1 MKNFLLTV
9 MFLMLLSVTAMA
21 QWEYAGPWPDA
32 SYKGGSHGVVVDP
45 DGKIWQASYYRSNWT
60 TPTGDVI
67 LCTPIYVFNPDGSLL
82 DSIGIVTTGGVVD
95 TLGNSTA
102 TSGTRGLA
110 KDESGNIL
118 WCASGPGRII
128 KIDYQTRQGI
138 ARHDFQAGE
147 IGSSPTKPGVTSDGT
162 IFVGPVVGN
171 GSPDAKIAMFA
182 TDLTYQGEAV
192 VGPPA
197 IARTMEVSSD
207 GLAIY
212 WTVFTG
218 DHQGMYIYTRPSEF
232 DPFVLAD
239 SVLEGMSIESV
250 AWHPVTGNLWVSNDA
265 RGTGGYSHL
274 TWYEFDIT
282 TKTLVDSFTLVDPD
296 TTLSD
301 DLSRAIA
308 FSNDG
313 ATAYVG
319 VFGTGYDRIYRFDNT
334 TSVDDQGQVV
344 VNGYKL
350 SQNYPNP
357 FNPSTKITF
366 ELPASGYVSLKVYDM
381 LGREVAELASGEMT
395 SGTHSVSFNAS
406 DLASGTYIYRL
417 TANGNVLT
425 NKMLLLK

>member
-1 MKNFLLTV
+1 MKNVLFTILFFV
-9 MFLMLLSVTAMA
+9 LLSVTAIA
-21 QWEYAGPWPDA
+21 QWDYLGPWPDA
-32 SYKGGSHGVVVDP
+32 EYKGGSHGVVVDP
-45 DGKIWQASYYRSNWT
+45 DGKIWQASYYRSNWV
-60 TPTGDVI
+60 TPSNDTI
-67 LCTPIYVFNPDGSLL
+67 LATPIYVFNSDGSLL
-82 DSIGIVTTGGVVD
+82 DVIGIVTTGGVID
-95 TLGNSTA
+95 TLGNATS

-138 ARHDFQAGE
+138 ARHDFIEGE
-147 IGSSPTKPGVTSDGT
+147 IGSSPTKPGVGSDGT

-171 GSPDAKIAMFA
+171 ENPDSKIIMF
-182 TDLTYQGEAV
+182 DPNLNNIGIAV
-192 VGPPA
+192 EGPPA
-197 IARTMEVSSD
+197 IARAMEVASD

-250 AWHPVTGNLWVSNDA
+250 AWNPATGNLWVSNDS
-265 RGTGGYSHL
+265 RGTGPYTHL
-274 TWYEFDIT
+274 TWYEFDVT
-282 TKTLVDSFTLVDPD
+282 SKTLVDSFTLAPPDPGA
-296 TTLSD
+296 SD
-301 DLSRAIA
+301 ELPRALA
-308 FSNDG
+308 FSNNG

-319 VFGTGYDRIYRFDNT
+319 LFGTAFDRIYRFDNL

-357 FNPSTKITF
+357 FNPSTKISF
-366 ELPASGYVSLKVYDM
+366 ELPASGFVSLKVYDM
-381 LGREVAELASGEMT
+381 LGREVAELVSSEMT
-395 SGTHSVSFNAS
+395 SGSHSVSFNAA
-406 DLASGTYIYRL
+406 DFASGTYIYRL

>member
-1 MKNFLLTV
+1 MKNVLFTILFFV
-9 MFLMLLSVTAMA
+9 LLSVTAIA
-21 QWEYAGPWPDA
+21 QWDYLGPWPDA
-32 SYKGGSHGVVVDP
+32 EYKGGSHGVVVDP
-45 DGKIWQASYYRSNWT
+45 DGKIWQASYYRSNWV
-60 TPTGDVI
+60 TPSNDTI
-67 LCTPIYVFNPDGSLL
+67 LATPIYVFNSDGSLI
-82 DSIGIVTTGGVVD
+82 DVIGIVTTGGVID
-95 TLGNSTA
+95 TLGNATS

-138 ARHDFQAGE
+138 ARHDFIEGE
-147 IGSSPTKPGVTSDGT
+147 IGSSPTKPGVGSDGT

-171 GSPDAKIAMFA
+171 ENPDSKIIMF
-182 TDLTYQGEAV
+182 DPNLNNIGIAV
-192 VGPPA
+192 EGPPA
-197 IARTMEVSSD
+197 IARAMEVASD

-250 AWHPVTGNLWVSNDA
+250 AWNPATGNLWVSNDS
-265 RGTGGYSHL
+265 RGTGPYTHL
-274 TWYEFDIT
+274 TWYEFDVT
-282 TKTLVDSFTLVDPD
+282 SKTLVDSFTLAPPDPGA
-296 TTLSD
+296 SD
-301 DLSRAIA
+301 ELPRALA
-308 FSNDG
+308 FSNNG

-319 VFGTGYDRIYRFDNT
+319 LFGTAFDRIYRFDNL

-357 FNPSTKITF
+357 FNPSTKISF
-366 ELPASGYVSLKVYDM
+366 ELPASGFVSLKVYDM
-381 LGREVAELASGEMT
+381 LGREVAELVSSEMT
-395 SGTHSVSFNAS
+395 SGSHSVSFNAA
-406 DLASGTYIYRL
+406 DFASGTYIYRL